1 MKVLFVINS
10 LKEKSGIERVACLLA
25 NSFDLDLGFEIKI
38 ANRDTEK
45 KDTSYNL
52 NASIDVVNVGGGYH
66 KFFKGINVLVKDFKP
81 DYIFIHN
88 MGRLSLL
95 CSLLS
100 KVDVK
105 KIISLEHVAF
115 QVRPNW
121 VKFLTKILYK
131 RIDQVV
137 TLTQSDMKP
146 YKEFH
151 NNVVQINNISPFDS
165 ENSDIDYSI
174 ESRTIVSIGRLTF
187 QKNFESLLEAWKIVS
202 VQAPNWSLTIYGI
215 GENQKL
221 LENIIIEDK
230 IDNVYLKGQTS
241 DVESVYESA
250 AFYVMS
256 SRFEGLPM
264 VLIEAQS
271 HALPIISYDCPHG
284 PSEVILNDEN
294 GYLVQNQNPK
304 SLAEA
309 MLKLISSDNLRLKF
323 SKNAYQN
330 AKRYS
335 KVEILKEWSKV
346 FN

>member
-1 MKVLFVINS
+1 M
-10 LKEKSGIERVACLLA
+10 
-25 NSFDLDLGFEIKI
+25 
-38 ANRDTEK
+38 
-45 KDTSYNL
+45 
-52 NASIDVVNVGGGYH
+52 
-66 KFFKGINVLVKDFKP
+66 
-81 DYIFIHN
+81 
-88 MGRLSLL
+88 
-95 CSLLS
+95 
-100 KVDVK
+100 
-105 KIISLEHVAF
+105 
-115 QVRPNW
+115 PNW
-121 VKFLTKILYK
+121 AKSLTKILYK

-202 VQAPNWSLTIYGI
+202 VQAPDWSLMIYGI

-241 DVESVYESA
+241 DVESVYKSA

-323 SKNAYQN
+323 SKNAFQN